1 VIYGVT
7 AVMAGAAMVALA
19 WRLCSERE
27 GERGERAARRLFAF
41 SIVYL
46 FILFAVLLV
55 EDGLG
60 VFIGRA
66 A

>member
-1 VIYGVT
+1 
-7 AVMAGAAMVALA
+7 MVALA
-19 WRLCSERE
+19 WRVCSERE
-27 GERGERAARRLFAF
+27 GEPGERAARRLFAF

-46 FILFAVLLV
+46 FFLFAVLLV